1 MTKLSETEFRYESML
16 DEYPDTSICFGSGAI
31 KSLGGY
37 LLEKQISNALIFGGG
52 TRSGASN
59 RSLAIVVEEFCRDGI
74 PAMDSQGI
82 PPEPSVDDVR
92 SMCEVIKKNQPQEV
106 IAVGGGS
113 VMDAAK
119 AAYLSV
125 QTGLDVQKLF
135 GVNRASEQFPDKEFK
150 RVICV
155 PTTAG
160 TGSEATPYSNIVDHE
175 AGVKKLIME
184 KAIIPEFSFVNPK
197 FTFTMPEKLTVTTA
211 LDALVHCVESVL
223 NYKAENAHPNSVNWG
238 VEGIR
243 LIAAGLPEVVK
254 DPSHELGRTF
264 LSAAAVLGGMCI
276 RNRPTSLPHLCS
288 FSFFGK
294 VSHGDAVA
302 ALLPP
307 FWQYYLDEPA
317 VRESTMKL
325 AGIFTSEQEKT
336 PEEVVRNAAR
346 FIAGCKGPA
355 RLADLGCD
363 RSIIAKAAQDAV
375 LNPMKLQSCPRP
387 VSPDSAAEI
396 ISGILEKAW

>member
-1 MTKLSETEFRYESML
+1 MMKVSEAEFRYECMM
-16 DEYPDTSICFGSGAI
+16 DEYPDTEICFGSSAY
-31 KSLGGY
+31 KTLAGY
-37 LLEKQISNALIFGGG
+37 LLEKKVSNVLVFGGG
-52 TRSGASN
+52 TRSGVSN
-59 RSLAIVVEEFCRDGI
+59 RSLAKVMECLCRNGI
-74 PAMDSQGI
+74 QAVDSPGI
-82 PPEPSVDDVR
+82 PPEPVVDDVR
-92 SMCEVIKKNQPQEV
+92 RMCKVIEKYQPEEV

-135 GVNRASEQFPDKEFK
+135 GVNRASEQFPDKVFK

-155 PTTAG
+155 PTTSG
-160 TGSEATPYSNIVDHE
+160 TGSEATPYSNIVDPE

-184 KAIIPEFSFVNPK
+184 KAIIPAASFVCPLL
-197 FTFTMPEKLTVTTA
+197 TFSMPEKLTVTTA

-223 NYKAENAHPNSVNWG
+223 NYKAENAHPHSVGWG
-238 VEGIR
+238 LQGIR
-243 LIAAGLPEVVK
+243 LIAAGLPEVLK
-254 DPSHELGRTF
+254 DPSHEMGRTF

-307 FWQYYLDEPA
+307 FWKYYLDEPA
-317 VRESTMKL
+317 VRDVTMKM
-325 AGIFTSEQEKT
+325 AGIFASSPEKS
-336 PEEVVRNAAR
+336 PEEVVSNASA
-346 FIAGCKGPA
+346 FIAACKGPA
-355 RLADLGCD
+355 RLADLGCEK
-363 RSIIAKAAQDAV
+363 SIIAKAAHDAV

-387 VSPDSAAEI
+387 VSPDNAAEI

>member
-1 MTKLSETEFRYESML
+1 MKLSEVEFRYESML
-16 DEYPDTSICFGSGAI
+16 DEYPDTIFNFGPAAHR
-31 KSLGGY
+31 SLCGF
-37 LLEKQISNALIFGGG
+37 LLAKEESNVLIFGGG
-52 TRSGASN
+52 TRSGNLN
-59 RSLAIVVEEFCRDGI
+59 RSLPTVVGELCQGGLQPVDW
-74 PAMDSQGI
+74 QGI
-82 PPEPSVDDVR
+82 PPEPTVADVR
-92 SMCEVIKKNQPQEV
+92 RMRDAIEKFQPEEV
-106 IAVGGGS
+106 IAIGGGS

-119 AAYLSV
+119 AAYLSF
-125 QTGLDVQKLF
+125 QTGMDVQELF
-135 GVNRASEQFPDKEFK
+135 GVNRASEKFPDREFK

-160 TGSEATPYSNIVDHE
+160 TGSEATPYSNIVDPD

-184 KAIIPEFSFVNPK
+184 KAVIPEASFINPE
-197 FTFTMPEKLTVTTA
+197 FTWTMPRKLTLTTA

-223 NYKAENAHPNSVNWG
+223 NYKAENAHPNSIAWG
-238 VEGIR
+238 IQGIR
-243 LIAAGLPEVVK
+243 LIAGGLPAVLEK
-254 DPSHELGRTF
+254 PDHSLGRTF
-264 LSAAAVLGGMCI
+264 LSAAATLGGMCI

-307 FWQYYLDEPA
+307 FWKYYLEEPA
-317 VRESTMKL
+317 VREATMKL
-325 AGIFTSEQEKT
+325 AGIFAGTMEQT
-336 PEEVVRNAAR
+336 PEEVVRNAAS
-346 FIAGCKGPA
+346 FIAASQGPA
-355 RLADLGCD
+355 RLSDLGCD

-387 VSPDSAAEI
+387 VSPDHAAEI

>member
-1 MTKLSETEFRYESML
+1 MNFSELEFRYETML
-16 DEYPDTSICFGSGAI
+16 DEYPDTIFSFGPAAQ
-31 KSLGGY
+31 KALAGY
-37 LLEKQISNALIFGGG
+37 LLEKEVDNVLVFGGG
-52 TRSGASN
+52 TRSGISN
-59 RSLAIVVEEFCRDGI
+59 RSLAVIVGELCRDGLH
-74 PAMDSQGI
+74 PVDFQGI
-82 PPEPSVDDVR
+82 QPEPVVDDVR
-92 SMCEVIKKNQPQEV
+92 KMRDAIEKFQPQEV

-119 AAYLSV
+119 AAFLSF
-125 QTGLDVQKLF
+125 QTGLDVQELF
-135 GVNRASEQFPDKEFK
+135 GVNRASEKFPEKEFK

-160 TGSEATPYSNIVDHE
+160 TGSEATPYSNIVDPE

-184 KAIIPEFSFVNPK
+184 KAIIPEASFINPK
-197 FTFTMPEKLTVTTA
+197 FTWTMPEKLTVTTA

-223 NYKAENAHPNSVNWG
+223 NYKAENAHPNSIAWG
-238 VEGIR
+238 LQGIR
-243 LIAAGLPEVVK
+243 LIAAGLPAVLK
-254 DPSHELGRTF
+254 QPDHELGRTF

-307 FWQYYLDEPA
+307 FWKYYLEEPA
-317 VRESTMKL
+317 VREATMKM
-325 AGIFTSEQEKT
+325 AGIFGSQAENS
-336 PEEVVRNAAR
+336 PEDVVRNAAA
-346 FIAGCKGPA
+346 FIAACKGPA

-387 VSPDSAAEI
+387 VSPDNAAEI
-396 ISGILEKAW
+396 INGILSAAW

>member
-1 MTKLSETEFRYESML
+1 MKFSDAEFRYETML
-16 DEYPDTSICFGSGAI
+16 DEYPDTAIAFGPAAL
-31 KSLGGY
+31 KSLSGY
-37 LLEKQISNALIFGGG
+37 LTGEKRSNILIFGGG
-52 TRSGASN
+52 TRSGAFN
-59 RSLAIVVEEFCRDGI
+59 RSLPAVLEGLCRCGI
-74 PAMDSQGI
+74 RSVNEQTGI
-82 PPEPSVDDVR
+82 PPEPTVDDVR
-92 SMCEVIKKNQPQEV
+92 KMCAELEKVQPEEV

-119 AAYLSV
+119 AAYLSW
-125 QTGLDVQKLF
+125 QTGMDVQELF
-135 GVNRASEQFPDKEFK
+135 GVDRASEKFPGRKFK

-160 TGSEATPYSNIVDHE
+160 TGSEATPYSNIVDRE

-184 KAIIPEFSFVNPK
+184 KAIIPAWSFVDPK
-197 FTFTMPEKLTVTTA
+197 LTFTMPEKLTVTTA

-223 NYKAENAHPNSVNWG
+223 NFKAENAHPHSVAWG
-238 VEGIR
+238 LQGIR
-243 LIAAGLPEVVK
+243 LIAAGLPEVLK
-254 DPSHELGRTF
+254 KRDHELGRTF

-288 FSFFGK
+288 FSFYGK

-307 FWQYYLDEPA
+307 FWKYYLEEPA
-317 VRESTMKL
+317 VREATMKM
-325 AGIFTSEQEKT
+325 AGIFGSGTEPT
-336 PEEVVRNAAR
+336 PEEVVKNAAA
-346 FIAGCKGPA
+346 FIASCKGPA

-363 RSIIAKAAQDAV
+363 RAIIEKAAQDAM

-387 VSPDSAAEI
+387 ISPGDAPEI
-396 ISGILEKAW
+396 ISGILSQAW

>member
-16 DEYPDTSICFGSGAI
+16 DEYPDTAICFGPGSI
-31 KSLGGY
+31 KLLGGY
-37 LLEKQISNALIFGGG
+37 LLEKQISNVLIFGGG

-59 RSLAIVVEEFCRDGI
+59 RSLALVVEELRRDGV
-74 PAMDSQGI
+74 PAVDSQGI
-82 PPEPSVDDVR
+82 PPEPTVDDVR
-92 SMCEVIKKNQPQEV
+92 GMCEVIKKFQPEEV

-119 AAYLSV
+119 AAYLSI

-184 KAIIPEFSFVNPK
+184 KAIIPAYSFVNPK
-197 FTFTMPEKLTVTTA
+197 FTLTMPEKLTVTTA

-238 VEGIR
+238 LQGIR

-307 FWQYYLDEPA
+307 FWQYYLNEPA
-317 VRESTMKL
+317 VREVTMKM
-325 AGIFTSEQEKT
+325 AGIFASAPEKT
-336 PEEVVRNAAR
+336 PEEVVRNAAK
-346 FIAGCKGPA
+346 FIADCKGPA
-355 RLADLGCD
+355 SLADLGCD

-387 VSPDSAAEI
+387 VSPDTAAEI
-396 ISGILEKAW
+396 ITGILEKAW

>member
-16 DEYPDTSICFGSGAI
+16 DQYPDTAIYFGCAAP
-31 KSLGGY
+31 KALAC
-37 LLEKQISNALIFGGG
+37 LMLEKQVSNVLLFGGG
-52 TRSGASN
+52 SRSGASN
-59 RSLAIVVEEFCRDGI
+59 RAMALVVEELCRCGV
-74 PAMDSQGI
+74 PAVDSMGI
-82 PPEPSVDDVR
+82 PPEPTVDDVR
-92 SMCEVIKKNQPQEV
+92 GMCKIIEKFKPEEVV
-106 IAVGGGS
+106 AVGGGS

-135 GVNRASEQFPDKEFK
+135 GVNRASEQFPDQEFK
-150 RVICV
+150 RVVCV

-184 KAIIPEFSFVNPK
+184 KAIIPSVSFVNPK
-197 FTFTMPEKLTVTTA
+197 FTLSMPEKLTVTTA

-223 NYKAENAHPNSVNWG
+223 NYKAENAHPNSVEWG
-238 VEGIR
+238 LQGIR
-243 LIAAGLPEVVK
+243 LIAAGLPEVLK
-254 DPSHELGRTF
+254 DPAHELGRTF

-307 FWQYYLDEPA
+307 FWKYYLDEPA
-317 VRESTMKL
+317 VREATMKM
-325 AGIFTSEQEKT
+325 AGIFASSPEKS
-336 PEEVVRNAAR
+336 PEEVVSNAAA
-346 FIAGCKGPA
+346 FIAACKGPA

-387 VSPDSAAEI
+387 VSPDNAAEI

>member
-1 MTKLSETEFRYESML
+1 MMKLSETEFRYESML
-16 DEYPDTSICFGSGAI
+16 DEYPDTVISFGSSVYKTLPAF
-31 KSLGGY
+31 
-37 LLEKQISNALIFGGG
+37 LLEKKVSNVLVFGGG
-52 TRSGASN
+52 TRSGAFN
-59 RSLAIVVEEFCRDGI
+59 RSLAEVMECFCRDGI
-74 PAMDSQGI
+74 PAVDSPGI
-82 PPEPSVDDVR
+82 PPEPTVDDVR
-92 SMCEVIKKNQPQEV
+92 RMCKDIEKFQPDEV

-150 RVICV
+150 RVICI

-160 TGSEATPYSNIVDHE
+160 TGSEATPYSNIVDPE

-184 KAIIPEFSFVNPK
+184 KAIIPSFSFVCPK
-197 FTFTMPEKLTVTTA
+197 FTFSMPERLTVTTA

-223 NYKAENAHPNSVNWG
+223 NYKAENAHPHSVEWG
-238 VEGIR
+238 LQGIR
-243 LIAAGLPEVVK
+243 LIAAGLPEVLK
-254 DPSHELGRTF
+254 APSHELGRTF

-288 FSFFGK
+288 FSFYGK

-307 FWQYYLDEPA
+307 FWKYYLDEPA
-317 VRESTMKL
+317 VRDVTMKM
-325 AGIFTSEQEKT
+325 AGIFASSPENS
-336 PEEVVRNAAR
+336 PEEVVSNAAA
-346 FIAGCKGPA
+346 FIAACKGPA
-355 RLADLGCD
+355 RLSDLGCD
-363 RSIIAKAAQDAV
+363 KSIIAKAAQDAV

-387 VSPDSAAEI
+387 VSPDNAADI
-396 ISGILEKAW
+396 ISGILEQAW